1 MDKDT
6 GTFIKGEYKD
16 DTDSQQV
23 ILKGD
28 GTKLLSLII
37 HIIHDYAQTT
47 GTKHEDVLEFVG
59 YVLKH
64 EKFDQQIGG
73 VAYDGEPRV
82 HPPRYCRKMQDCHG
96 ISGSRQNI
104 HMDSQGNRWVP

>member
-1 MDKDT
+1 MNMDKDT

-37 HIIHDYAQTT
+37 HIHPRLCADDRNKTR
-47 GTKHEDVLEFVG
+47 GC
-59 YVLKH
+59 
-64 EKFDQQIGG
+64 IGVCG
-73 VAYDGEPRV
+73 V
-82 HPPRYCRKMQDCHG
+82 CIKTRK
-96 ISGSRQNI
+96 
-104 HMDSQGNRWVP
+104 V

>member
-28 GTKLLSLII
+28 GIKLLSLIENRTVI
-37 HIIHDYAQTT
+37 KKRNLYL
-47 GTKHEDVLEFVG
+47 KLVLP
-59 YVLKH
+59 
-64 EKFDQQIGG
+64 I
-73 VAYDGEPRV
+73 
-82 HPPRYCRKMQDCHG
+82 
-96 ISGSRQNI
+96 
-104 HMDSQGNRWVP
+104 

>member
-37 HIIHDYAQTT
+37 HIIHGYAQIT
-47 GTKHEDVLEFVG
+47 GTKCEDVLEACG
-59 YVLKH
+59 
-64 EKFDQQIGG
+64 ICI
-73 VAYDGEPRV
+73 RT
-82 HPPRYCRKMQDCHG
+82 RK
-96 ISGSRQNI
+96 
-104 HMDSQGNRWVP
+104 V

>member
-1 MDKDT
+1 MNMDKDT

-73 VAYDGEPRV
+73 
-82 HPPRYCRKMQDCHG
+82 
-96 ISGSRQNI
+96 
-104 HMDSQGNRWVP
+104 